1 MDKLQTGLSINP
13 INAFVIDK
21 EDVEKIVDDSNFDLS
36 VRKDT
41 REVAFFEKKAPQ
53 KSFHI
58 GVIKMNLNWSVAGS
72 FSVRYTTS

>member
-36 VRKDT
+36 VGLTWLRTNKTDNDNI
-41 REVAFFEKKAPQ
+41 VGGDVLDAPRRINLH
-53 KSFHI
+53 SLI
-58 GVIKMNLNWSVAGS
+58 GVNPVK
-72 FSVRYTTS
+72 